1 MSVKVEKKNQDEFGY
16 MQQVEKFAVQKRLDL
31 NDLIDRNKQE
41 KKKDKKTS
49 LIILSGVVS
58 VALVFIAILSL

>member
-1 MSVKVEKKNQDEFGY
+1 
-16 MQQVEKFAVQKRLDL
+16 MQQVDKFAVQKRLDL

-49 LIILSGVVS
+49 LIILSGVAS